1 MNWYFIIL
9 IFSISLFF
17 ENSCFSQDWIRI
29 YDGDTNFYGERV
41 FEYYDKGYLIAGHKE
56 TNSFNRYGWIM
67 KSDVNGYFLW
77 DKVIGDS
84 EKSIQFSSLT
94 FFPDG
99 NIAVIGE
106 INEQQHHDP
115 IIVTL
120 NSCGEKQWCK
130 IYDAVSQYGF
140 GRDIIALPDGGY
152 MALFMNWVE
161 AEENKPVWLFRLDES
176 GDIIWQQYFPQDSI
190 FWYASVKELD
200 LSFDTTIILTG
211 EAYTPDTTTPTPVF
225 LRPIVVK
232 VDLNENSVFEL
243 SWGREKGYLGVG
255 FSSAIDNKGN
265 IYTGAS
271 HYRTSQPYGDS
282 PALLKTSTNGLQL
295 FDSDLTDSTIAGGAG
310 CIAWF
315 QDSTLLLNGVW
326 LGPNPGDTMIN
337 GIIKADTLGNVLDQK
352 DLFILNQGF
361 SDATSTFNDKVVL
374 VGGFVFEMPYWQ
386 TMMIKLTSDLEYD
399 SIYTTPF
406 TYDSL
411 CPYPIVSDTIPLD
424 DCEVIVDI
432 DDPVDYPEKT
442 KLHVYPNPAANR
454 ITIEMPKYLVR
465 KTGNHGLT
473 ATTIYHQWKEV
484 LLEVFDLF
492 GRLIY
497 SELIPQHE
505 KTVVLDISTWSSG
518 MYVTR
523 MVFMNEVVGSVK
535 FVVEDL

>member
-1 MNWYFIIL
+1 MNRYFIIL

-106 INEQQHHDP
+106 INEQQNHDP

-200 LSFDTTIILTG
+200 LSYDTTIILTG
-211 EAYTPDTTTPTPVF
+211 EAYTPDTTNPTPVF
-225 LRPIVVK
+225 LRPMVVK
-232 VDLNENSVFEL
+232 VDLDGNSVFEL

-255 FSSAIDNKGN
+255 FSSVIDNKGN

-271 HYRTSQPYGDS
+271 HYRTSPPYGDS
-282 PALLKTSTNGLQL
+282 PALLKTSTNGSQL
-295 FDSDLTDSTIAGGAG
+295 FDSNLIESTIAGGAG
-310 CIAWF
+310 CTAWF

-326 LGPNPGDTMIN
+326 IGPNPGDTTIN
-337 GIIKADTLGNVLDQK
+337 GIFKTDTLGIVLDQQ
-352 DLFILNQGF
+352 DLFILNKGF

-386 TMMIKLTSDLEYD
+386 TMMIKLNSNLEYD

-411 CPYPIVSDTIPLD
+411 CPYPIVSDTILLD

-432 DDPVDYPEKT
+432 NDPLDHPEKSQL
-442 KLHVYPNPAANR
+442 KVFPNPARSQIN
-454 ITIEMPKYLVR
+454 ISLPQYIR
-465 KTGNHGLT
+465 KKSGTKGFQV
-473 ATTIYHQWKEV
+473 TTFYHQWETAT
-484 LLEVFDLF
+484 LEAFDLF
-492 GRLIY
+492 GKKVNETEIIQDNREIVIDV
-497 SELIPQHE
+497 SRW
-505 KTVVLDISTWSSG
+505 DRG
-518 MYVTR
+518 MYILRMNYIGVT
-523 MVFMNEVVGSVK
+523 VATTTIIIE
-535 FVVEDL
+535 